1 MRLKNDN
8 ISKKYDLKKVINI
21 MKIHKPNKPK
31 INKFL

>member
-8 ISKKYDLKKVINI
+8 INKKYDLKKVINI
-21 MKIHKPNKPK
+21 MKIHKPK